1 MISALVVMCVS
12 FVVPASA
19 LDYNTFDPDNSI
31 LSLFDETWGWKTSK
45 YIIVKYNNVD
55 YTSYRPTV
63 YAVYALNPSSVY
75 YDNAKIVYNANAK
88 QFYFDNYK
96 YTGNNDVMCLWRVW
110 GEKNGTLHSNG
121 GYVCNSSKDSLSPTG
136 ESAYLFAV
144 SDDISIYCSDTVYDF
159 NDREKVISSDPS
171 AIPAPYTVTYSPEL
185 KLGLTRKTSE
195 YETKSIDITLTL
207 NKDYLDWYIRRKSEW
222 VLDQSCGKFEQY
234 DIKTCLDTAGA
245 NIDIIDCAKSKAIY
259 FISLS
264 DTSKSLKTVTGN
276 SVYTYLTEQ
285 RYSIVDKQSGKIDGS
300 TSTATYA
307 NGLYPYFTINFNDQ
321 YKKASFYDNLTYSNY
336 QSLCSNLPSYTFSI
350 PLENINAEKF
360 ETISALNSIL
370 TCEYTFDYDKMFE
383 NSSQSTFSK
392 SYKEKYNVDRG
403 PKGVSFTNDDNW
415 NDDTTGYADYFSKSD
430 CYTVYSEKFSFDSY
444 PDYVPI
450 KDNDG
455 NEIDNIKHNP
465 FDLALNPVKPN
476 SYQSV
481 DKDGNLS
488 EKRTEDEQI
497 KYDKDFKYS
506 HNFANVDYT
515 DFSSIFST
523 SSSYFEFL
531 TASIRILPDWFIA
544 TFTAWFITFLTL
556 ALIKYVIQ

>member
-19 LDYNTFDPDNSI
+19 EVTSVGSSTIAQQFLNYYCSYHNINISNYGYIITCEFRNNQCNYY
-31 LSLFDETWGWKTSK
+31 LVLFDKSITS
-45 YIIVKYNNVD
+45 IVA
-55 YTSYRPTV
+55 TRYRPDFSCGFEVNVNGVYGGAITYNSTSSFNQQLNDNWFSSSISHSTCYFTLTDKNTYVIMTSCDSITV
-63 YAVYALNPSSVY
+63 SGQDVTPANP
-75 YDNAKIVYNANAK
+75 N
-88 QFYFDNYK
+88 
-96 YTGNNDVMCLWRVW
+96 T
-110 GEKNGTLHSNG
+110 
-121 GYVCNSSKDSLSPTG
+121 
-136 ESAYLFAV
+136 
-144 SDDISIYCSDTVYDF
+144 
-159 NDREKVISSDPS
+159 
-171 AIPAPYTVTYSPEL
+171 IPAPYTVTYSPEL

-321 YKKASFYDNLTYSNY
+321 YKKASFYDNLTYANY